1 MKKKVLSVLLSA
13 VVAAALLTGCGDKAS
28 ESSSESA
35 APAQEEQSEPEA
47 AEAANQS
54 DAAEAEE
61 QAGEAEAAEE
71 GLTAETAMLV
81 SATGQV
87 IEPKNGEHYK
97 FGFTEMS
104 AGSFFDA
111 CYNGAAEI
119 VEANG
124 DEIVHV
130 EGKADSAYQ
139 LGVVE
144 DFIAQGC
151 DAVFYNP
158 SDAAASAAAVKALND
173 AGIPIINFDSAV
185 SDLSKVD
192 CFVVSDS
199 YSCGQI
205 AGEELVK
212 NHPEGGKVAVLD
224 FPASAAA
231 TDRANGF
238 IDTVTANGFEVVAQM
253 DAGAKPEKGL
263 TVMGDL
269 IQGHSDLTAVF
280 CINDECAQG
289 AYSAITAAQEDI
301 EIYSVNAGPEAK
313 AAMAKDGKEGIWKCT
328 AAQSP
333 IGIGKQSAE
342 VAYKVLKGEEY
353 ETRIEIASFAVTPD
367 NIDQYKD
374 SDWQ

>member
-1 MKKKVLSVLLSA
+1 MKKKLVSVILCAAMVGTMAAGCESKEE
-13 VVAAALLTGCGDKAS
+13 AAADTTT
-28 ESSSESA
+28 ETT
-35 APAQEEQSEPEA
+35 
-47 AEAANQS
+47 
-54 DAAEAEE
+54 AEE
-61 QAGEAEAAEE
+61 TTEVADNAAAEE
-71 GLTAETAMLV
+71 TA
-81 SATGQV
+81 ATGEV
-87 IEPKNGEHYK
+87 IAPKNGDHYK

-104 AGSFFDA
+104 AGSFFEA

-119 VEANG
+119 IEANG
-124 DEIVHV
+124 DEIIHS

-185 SDLSKVD
+185 SDLSKVN

-238 IDTVTANGFEVVAQM
+238 IDAVKDAGFEIVAQM

-263 TVMGDL
+263 TVMEDL
-269 IQGHSDLTAVF
+269 MQANPDLTAVF

-289 AYSAITAAQEDI
+289 AYSAITAAGQNI

-313 AAMAKDGKEGIWKCT
+313 AAITKDGAEGIWKCT
-328 AAQSP
+328 AAQCP
-333 IGIGKQSAE
+333 IVIGQESAK
-342 VAYKVLKGEEY
+342 VAYKILNGEEY
-353 ETRIEIASFAVTPD
+353 ESEIQIPSYAVTPE
-367 NIDQYKD
+367 NINDYNG

>member
-1 MKKKVLSVLLSA
+1 MKKRLLSVLLC
-13 VVAAALLTGCGDKAS
+13 VTVAAALVIGCGSKSGDSEGTTKAS
-28 ESSSESA
+28 
-35 APAQEEQSEPEA
+35 
-47 AEAANQS
+47 
-54 DAAEAEE
+54 DD
-61 QAGEAEAAEE
+61 GKK
-71 GLTAETAMLV
+71 T
-81 SATGQV
+81 
-87 IEPKNGEHYK
+87 YK

-111 CYNGAAEI
+111 CYEGAAGVI
-119 VEANG
+119 EANG
-124 DEIVHV
+124 DTIVHV
-130 EGKADSAYQ
+130 EGKADSTYQ
-139 LGVVE
+139 LGVIE

-151 DAVFYNP
+151 DLVFYNP
-158 SDAAASAAAVKALND
+158 SDASASAAAVKALND
-173 AGIPIINFDSAV
+173 AGIPIVNFDSAV

-231 TDRANGF
+231 ADRAKGF
-238 IDTVTANGFEVVAQM
+238 IDTVTENGFEVVAQM

-263 TVMGDL
+263 TVMEDL
-269 IQGHSDLTAVF
+269 IQAHSDLVAVF

-289 AYSAITAAQEDI
+289 AYSAITAAGEKI

-313 AAMAKDGKEGIWKCT
+313 AAMTSDGVDGIWKCS

-333 IGIGKQSAE
+333 IGIGQKSAE
-342 VAYKVLKGEEY
+342 VAYKILNGEEV
-353 ETRIEIASFAVTPD
+353 EKEVQIASFAVTPE
-367 NIDQYKD
+367 NIEEYND